1 MCSYIRISSTEQN
14 FDRQVENLSTVVNF
28 FSDKLSGKEEYT
40 CFRSLTFSVSR
51 ETTLAN

>member
-1 MCSYIRISSTEQN
+1 MCSYIRISSTGQN

-28 FSDKLSGKEEYT
+28 FSDKLSGKDKNILALEA
-40 CFRSLTFSVSR
+40 FSVSR

>member
-28 FSDKLSGKEEYT
+28 FSDELSGKDKNI
-40 CFRSLTFSVSR
+40 
-51 ETTLAN
+51 LALEILLSQFLEIQR

>member
-28 FSDKLSGKEEYT
+28 FSDKLSGKDKNI
-40 CFRSLTFSVSR
+40 LTLEVLLSQFLER
-51 ETTLAN
+51 QR